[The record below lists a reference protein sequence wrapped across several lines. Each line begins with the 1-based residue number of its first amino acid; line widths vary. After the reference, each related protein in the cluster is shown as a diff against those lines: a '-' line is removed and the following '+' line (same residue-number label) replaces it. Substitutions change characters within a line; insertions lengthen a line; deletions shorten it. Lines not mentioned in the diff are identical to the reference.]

1 MSLVTVSRAFRNIFT
16 PLLYARRIINL
27 EYFSMSLR
35 DTTLPPYLGYV
46 QDFRINLFE
55 FGPAGVQYSK
65 ERNDEF
71 ASWITRAL
79 KLMRC
84 LRSFMS
90 VIHSFSGFG
99 F

>member
-35 DTTLPPYLGYV
+35 DTTLPPYLEYV

-55 FGPAGVQYSK
+55 FGPAGGKYTK

-71 ASWITRAL
+71 ASWITSAL
-79 KLMRC
+79 KSMRC
-84 LRSFMS
+84 LRSFRS
-90 VIHSFSGFG
+90 VMLGFNEAG
-99 F
+99 Y